1 MLNYLLAPGADARH
15 PLVDRGIDR
24 ITCDVS
30 WWYGKEDWMDK
41 KVDKYVVLSLTIR
54 GIQK

>member
-30 WWYGKEDWMDK
+30 GGMVK
-41 KVDKYVVLSLTIR
+41 KID
-54 GIQK
+54 G

>member
-30 WWYGKEDWMDK
+30 WWYGKKIGWIKRWTNM
-41 KVDKYVVLSLTIR
+41 
-54 GIQK
+54 